1 MAHFMLTVWRP
12 HEDPSIDGAE
22 RARLQ
27 SVLGVA
33 LVKNK
38 RFDGRKVTLNME
50 ITESGKLLDPWEE
63 TVIQYRLDQD
73 EF

>member
-1 MAHFMLTVWRP
+1 
-12 HEDPSIDGAE
+12 
-22 RARLQ
+22 LQ